1 MKVYYTEPKD
11 NKRYLKWFDN
21 NGKYDIW
28 YEKATMLFDYN
39 EADIP
44 LELKNFLDKWSKKI
58 EEYKE
63 NYVELYPVKLAHI
76 EFIYNDVVYS
86 IYPNTI
92 KATYM
97 TSFLS
102 DKEYEV
108 EWDSLFET
116 YQRKIRDDMEKE
128 LGVKYSRYWGFLD

>member
-28 YEKATMLFDYN
+28 YEEATMLFDYN

-86 IYPNTI
+86 IYPNTV

-116 YQRKIRDDMEKE
+116 YQREIRDDMEKE

>member
-86 IYPNTI
+86 IYPNTV

-116 YQRKIRDDMEKE
+116 YQREIRDDLEKE

>member
-11 NKRYLKWFDN
+11 NKHYLKWFDN
-21 NGKYDIW
+21 NGKFDIW

-39 EADIP
+39 EKDIP

-63 NYVELYPVKLAHI
+63 SYVELCPVKLAHI
-76 EFIYNDVVYS
+76 EFIYNDVVYA
-86 IYPNTI
+86 IYPKTI

-97 TSFLS
+97 SSFMS
-102 DKEYEV
+102 DEEYEV

-116 YQRKIRDDMEKE
+116 YQREIRDDMEKE
-128 LGVKYSRYWGFLD
+128 LDVKYSRYWGFLD